1 MVSVLAWNVADCWF
15 SPWSGW
21 NKHYQIEIES
31 FESCF
36 VILTDG
42 QFNYLCNYLLV
53 ELPTE
58 FTKPLT
64 EQTVIEKET
73 VCLECEV
80 TKPNK
85 PAKWFKNGKEIKQ
98 DDNVKFVTFDN
109 THRLIIKS
117 AVLDDEAEYAVEI
130 DGKTSKTHLYVDG
143 MYLKNFI
150 WSDPY

>member
-1 MVSVLAWNVADCWF
+1 M
-15 SPWSGW
+15 
-21 NKHYQIEIES
+21 
-31 FESCF
+31 
-36 VILTDG
+36 
-42 QFNYLCNYLLV
+42 
-53 ELPTE
+53 
-58 FTKPLT
+58 T

-85 PAKWFKNGKEIKQ
+85 PAKWFKNGKEIKE

-130 DGKTSKTHLYVDG
+130 DGKTSKSHLYVDG
-143 MYLKNFI
+143 MYLKKKL
-150 WSDPY
+150 